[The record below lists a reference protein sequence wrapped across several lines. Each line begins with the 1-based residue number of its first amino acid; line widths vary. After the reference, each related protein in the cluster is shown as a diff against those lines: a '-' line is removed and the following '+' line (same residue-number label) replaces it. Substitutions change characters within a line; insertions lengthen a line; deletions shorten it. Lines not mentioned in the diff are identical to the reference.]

1 MWHRR
6 LCFVIVLLMVGSLG
20 SIVLHAAGGEPFQT
34 AFAQPMHR
42 DGANI
47 VAARSRLGEPP
58 HECQDPWEALNP
70 FANCLIDPTHPL
82 RDALAHALTTSLHD
96 FAVGVIDDI
105 ISGFLQVFSWGGL
118 ALLSGTP
125 APYTYAHPEVVQ
137 AWNLCRLVADG
148 ALALL
153 IMVTGFEIM
162 LRTRVGR
169 SYAGALE
176 GLQTVFLAAV
186 LANTSLP
193 LLGLVIEASNHLCSL
208 VGGGLTLPPIVET
221 PAHPLEETVA
231 HALFR
236 LLYVGVALLVLVQL
250 FMRLAFLDLLLGLA
264 PLGLLCYAT
273 PRSRAWAERW
283 TQFFLTT
290 LCQQF
295 VQVLALRLSSGL
307 FAQFPA
313 GNDPL
318 AEIFLGI
325 AGLVLVFRVPRLL
338 GGLTAL
344 GPMPTVMGMA
354 AAASGAAERAVRRAD
369 RAQSGAARTAGG
381 AP

>member
-1 MWHRR
+1 M
-6 LCFVIVLLMVGSLG
+6 
-20 SIVLHAAGGEPFQT
+20 
-34 AFAQPMHR
+34 
-42 DGANI
+42 
-47 VAARSRLGEPP
+47 
-58 HECQDPWEALNP
+58 
-70 FANCLIDPTHPL
+70 
-82 RDALAHALTTSLHD
+82 
-96 FAVGVIDDI
+96 GVIDDVV
-105 ISGFLQVFSWGGL
+105 SGFLQVFSWGGL

-125 APYTYAHPEVVQ
+125 APYTYAHPEVVRY
-137 AWNLCRLVADG
+137 WTLCRLVADG

-153 IMVTGFEIM
+153 VMVTGFEIM

-186 LANTSLP
+186 LANLSLP
-193 LLGLVIEASNHLCSL
+193 LLGLVIEASNHLGSL

-236 LLYVGVALLVLVQL
+236 LLYIGVALLVLVQL
-250 FMRLAFLDLLLGLA
+250 FMRLALLDLLLALA

-283 TQFFLTT
+283 TQLFLAT
-290 LCQQF
+290 LTQQF

-307 FAQFPA
+307 FTQFPA
-313 GNDPL
+313 GSDPL
-318 AEIFLGI
+318 TEIFLGI

-344 GPMPTVMGMA
+344 GPLPTVVEMA
-354 AAASGAAERAVRRAD
+354 AVAGGAAERAVRRAD